1 MQHAQLVK
9 LLLVED
15 DEDDYILALDYLQQI
30 PNYQFEVTWLSELD
44 EVLQALESDQF
55 DLCLLDHQLGG
66 HTGLTIL
73 EAAKALPINT
83 SFMMLTGQADE
94 VLDADAQALGAED
107 FLLKSE
113 ISSPRFI
120 RAIRYALSRR
130 ELESERLE
138 RLRAQATSRAK
149 DRFLAHLSHELRT
162 PLTSIMGYT
171 DLLLTRSE
179 LDNIKPE
186 LSIIHN
192 NSQHLLN
199 LLNDV
204 LDLSKI
210 NANSLQVEPSEIC
223 LASLLADLHSLF
235 SMAADKKGLQFAI
248 HTDAPLPAYIESDE
262 KRLKQVLINLVY
274 NAIKFTPSGQ
284 VSIEVRPAAEGKLC
298 FAIEDTGIGI
308 PQDKLTHIFKPF
320 EQVQDST
327 TRSEEGAGLGL
338 AISSALIRL
347 LGGSLQVE
355 SSVGSGSTFSFT
367 IEPGQCSGQL
377 GQLDLLATTVN
388 RPSTKITN
396 LSGKVLIVED
406 LPEIRQLL
414 GQLITATGADVSYAE
429 NGKVAC
435 DLLTQAGADFDL
447 VFMDLHMPVLNG
459 KDAIVKLRAQ
469 GISTPIISLT
479 AAAQKGNLDTLKALG
494 FNDTLTKPINVTQL
508 ESCLQDYLS
517 AQPAQDT
524 LTTQPGD
531 SNVEKRRILLVEDD
545 PDARNLMKLLLESL
559 ECEVVAA
566 GSCAEGLSQLD
577 KHADFD
583 VVMLDLNLP
592 DGSGLALVAAIHKRQ
607 SPAKLVVVSGSEPDP
622 DALLSY
628 PVSQVLLKPV
638 SLPDLAAIVQST

>member
-1 MQHAQLVK
+1 MQHAQVVK

-30 PNYQFEVTWLSELD
+30 PNYQFEVTWLSEFD

-55 DLCLLDHQLGG
+55 DLCLLDHQLGK

-94 VLDADAQALGAED
+94 VLDADALALGAQD

-223 LASLLADLHSLF
+223 LAHCLPICTACFPWLRIKRAF
-235 SMAADKKGLQFAI
+235 SLQF
-248 HTDAPLPAYIESDE
+248 TPTRPYPL
-262 KRLKQVLINLVY
+262 
-274 NAIKFTPSGQ
+274 
-284 VSIEVRPAAEGKLC
+284 
-298 FAIEDTGIGI
+298 
-308 PQDKLTHIFKPF
+308 
-320 EQVQDST
+320 
-327 TRSEEGAGLGL
+327 
-338 AISSALIRL
+338 ISS
-347 LGGSLQVE
+347 
-355 SSVGSGSTFSFT
+355 
-367 IEPGQCSGQL
+367 PM
-377 GQLDLLATTVN
+377 
-388 RPSTKITN
+388 K
-396 LSGKVLIVED
+396 
-406 LPEIRQLL
+406 
-414 GQLITATGADVSYAE
+414 
-429 NGKVAC
+429 NG
-435 DLLTQAGADFDL
+435 
-447 VFMDLHMPVLNG
+447 
-459 KDAIVKLRAQ
+459 
-469 GISTPIISLT
+469 
-479 AAAQKGNLDTLKALG
+479 
-494 FNDTLTKPINVTQL
+494 
-508 ESCLQDYLS
+508 
-517 AQPAQDT
+517 
-524 LTTQPGD
+524 
-531 SNVEKRRILLVEDD
+531 
-545 PDARNLMKLLLESL
+545 
-559 ECEVVAA
+559 
-566 GSCAEGLSQLD
+566 
-577 KHADFD
+577 
-583 VVMLDLNLP
+583 
-592 DGSGLALVAAIHKRQ
+592 
-607 SPAKLVVVSGSEPDP
+607 
-622 DALLSY
+622 
-628 PVSQVLLKPV
+628 
-638 SLPDLAAIVQST
+638 